1 MPNKKNQPTNLEKK
15 REKIYVIETQII
27 FIFFFFSLRSF
38 RKKKLNLQWG
48 LIFIAAISPPKAC
61 YNFFQ

>member
-27 FIFFFFSLRSF
+27 FIFFFLLF
-38 RKKKLNLQWG
+38 KKFQKKETELAMGLNFYCSYQSSKGML
-48 LIFIAAISPPKAC
+48 
-61 YNFFQ
+61 